1 MSKPIPIAL
10 TMLRA
15 VEAAYLEAN
24 GWTRHY
30 GLWEHAEQ
38 RQFTQSQDA
47 AVAFQKTRDYT
58 EDTTAIPQGP
68 VPYLESV
75 ENQTF
80 SPIGSLYASVFEGL
94 RIEGLVHVVADG
106 YQISNKG
113 REYLKKYREEKNK

>member
-1 MSKPIPIAL
+1 MSKPLPTAL
-10 TMLRA
+10 VMLRA

-24 GWTRHY
+24 GWTRYY
-30 GLWEHAEQ
+30 GLWENTGQ

-47 AVAFQKTRDYT
+47 AVALQKTRDHT
-58 EDTTAIPQGP
+58 EDVTASLQGP
-68 VPYLESV
+68 VPYLEAV

-94 RIEGLVHVVADG
+94 RIEGLVHVAADG